1 MLKNVRGSVRCI
13 VLGATLAGSLLVTA
27 RAGFAAVRITTIKPG
42 TLQVCLYPGF
52 KPFAWKD
59 GNTWKGWDVDY
70 LTAFA
75 KANHLAFN
83 AVEETA
89 FDNIWLRPGKN
100 ECDIAGTGISDTLDR
115 RNATGSDGKWSA
127 TYYTVVRAFLVRTA
141 DKDKLKEI
149 GDLRGKTVI
158 VTAGS
163 TADYDLRNRL
173 QQANIKDVTIESTN
187 DEVEAA
193 GKIRKG
199 PQFAYGGG
207 YGSVMDLATDG
218 LAGVW
223 PHCNM
228 VEVGK
233 GEFKPYAEPFSF
245 VVRAKST
252 GLLTALNGYIPKHKY
267 EGTPN
272 PASVKCQNP
281 PWAGK

>member
-1 MLKNVRGSVRCI
+1 MLKNVRGSVRCL
-13 VLGATLAGSLLVTA
+13 VLGATLAVSWLGTA
-27 RAGFAAVRITTIKPG
+27 RAGFAAAITTITPG

-52 KPFAWKD
+52 KPFAWKE
-59 GNTWKGWDVDY
+59 GNVWKGWDVDY

-75 KANHLAFN
+75 KANHLAFK
-83 AVEETA
+83 AVEEPA
-89 FDNIWLRPGKN
+89 FNNIWLRPGKN
-100 ECDIAGTGISDTLDR
+100 ECDIAGTGISDTQDR
-115 RNATGSDGKWSA
+115 RNATGSEGKWSA

-141 DKDKLKEI
+141 DQEKLKDI
-149 GDLRGKTVI
+149 GDLRGKTII

-163 TADYDLRNRL
+163 TADDDLRNRL
-173 QQANIKDVTIESTN
+173 RQANIEDVTIESTD

-207 YGSVMDLATDG
+207 YGSVKDLATDG
-218 LAGVW
+218 LAVVW

-228 VEVGK
+228 VKVG
-233 GEFKPYAEPFSF
+233 ENDFKPYAEPFSF

-281 PWAGK
+281 PWVGK

>member
-1 MLKNVRGSVRCI
+1 MLKNVRGSARCF

-27 RAGFAAVRITTIKPG
+27 RSGFAAEIATIKPG

-59 GNTWKGWDVDY
+59 GTAWKGWDVDY

-75 KANHLAFN
+75 KANHLAFK

-115 RNATGSDGKWSA
+115 RKATGPDGKWSA

-141 DKDKLKEI
+141 DQGKLKDI

-163 TADYDLRNRL
+163 TADHDLRNRL
-173 QQANIKDVTIESTN
+173 RQAKINNVTIESTN

-193 GKIRKG
+193 GKI
-199 PQFAYGGG
+199 
-207 YGSVMDLATDG
+207 
-218 LAGVW
+218 
-223 PHCNM
+223 
-228 VEVGK
+228 
-233 GEFKPYAEPFSF
+233 
-245 VVRAKST
+245 
-252 GLLTALNGYIPKHKY
+252 
-267 EGTPN
+267 
-272 PASVKCQNP
+272 
-281 PWAGK
+281 